1 MSFLFGFAFL
11 LFLFGFWFVLLF
23 LFSFVFYYFYLV
35 LGFIIW
41 FCFCFYYFYLG
52 FGGFLGVF
60 GGFWHFSPK
69 MSKTVDFPAL
79 ADLYLNGVSGLLCV
93 HVLSGLSMLVR
104 RCALRALPVERA
116 LDCVGNPR
124 ALCSPFLS
132 LIHAVVLCFCRS
144 LRLSCKT
151 QSRSDEVNAR

>member
-1 MSFLFGFAFL
+1 MCSSDL
-11 LFLFGFWFVLLF
+11 L
-23 LFSFVFYYFYLV
+23 
-35 LGFIIW
+35 
-41 FCFCFYYFYLG
+41 
-52 FGGFLGVF
+52 GFLGVF

-124 ALCSPFLS
+124 ALCSPFNTSTCPL
-132 LIHAVVLCFCRS
+132 VFFC
-144 LRLSCKT
+144 CI
-151 QSRSDEVNAR
+151 V